1 MVTDWLLVDKGQ
13 EVGKVV
19 EKAREKRFQVIPI
32 VSEKKLIGVVTY
44 RDLLIRRIPPRTRV
58 DKVMEPP
65 FYINQREDIISIISK
80 FLKWRVKAIPVVDDS
95 MKYLG
100 MISRNVLIN
109 GFKAQLKGKVKEYMS
124 SPAIYIEEEESVAR
138 ARWVMIRNSVTRL
151 PVLKGGKLHGII
163 SMSDIVER
171 LYFIVSGKKKES
183 IIGEEEEFLAI
194 PVREIMVSPP
204 IISQDEEDLSAV
216 ASRFSIITYLVLQ

>member
-1 MVTDWLLVDKGQ
+1 MPQARDIMVTDWLLVDKGQ

-138 ARWVMIRNSVTRL
+138 GQMGN
-151 PVLKGGKLHGII
+151 
-163 SMSDIVER
+163 D
-171 LYFIVSGKKKES
+171 
-183 IIGEEEEFLAI
+183 
-194 PVREIMVSPP
+194 
-204 IISQDEEDLSAV
+204 
-216 ASRFSIITYLVLQ
+216 